1 MTHASLFSGIGGAE
15 VAAAWMGWRNVFHCE
30 IQEFPRKVLDYWFP
44 NAESYE
50 DITKTDF
57 TKWGAKSMFSQEASP
72 ASLSASQVE
81 ERERKTTATSGK
93 RCIGQSERLTPLGSL
108 VKMLLESQRWW
119 SPAKRLTWV
128 ARPTFSSRT
137 TFIERKAGSPLSAS
151 AKTSKPKDT
160 KSSRLLYQLVPS
172 EHPTEETGSGLLPTV
187 QTQGLKRCNKEGK
200 TEFYP
205 TDMLPTPTA
214 IDMGS
219 GRTNKSA
226 SPGAAERPTL
236 AKAARIG
243 LLPTPMSSEISH
255 TKRVQ
260 ELKAAGASDFQSR
273 ANGAKRPNGLMDFLE
288 FHELLPTPNAVE
300 GTKYTHKYNPNS
312 QMGRSLTALAVNGL
326 IPTPAARDYKGNT
339 ITTTRRRKGQF
350 TRWGEM
356 LPDFITRLQEEQTGD
371 SKASPQLNPLFVEE
385 MMGFPFG
392 WTTYP
397 FLSENGDSK
406 A

>member
-1 MTHASLFSGIGGAE
+1 
-15 VAAAWMGWRNVFHCE
+15 
-30 IQEFPRKVLDYWFP
+30 
-44 NAESYE
+44 
-50 DITKTDF
+50 
-57 TKWGAKSMFSQEASP
+57 MFSQEASP

-219 GRTNKSA
+219 GRINKSA
-226 SPGAAERPTL
+226 SPGAKERPTI
-236 AKAARIG
+236 AKAARMG
-243 LLPTPMSSEISH
+243 
-255 TKRVQ
+255 
-260 ELKAAGASDFQSR
+260 
-273 ANGAKRPNGLMDFLE
+273 
-288 FHELLPTPNAVE
+288 LLPTPNAVE
-300 GTKYTHKYNPNS
+300 ATKYTHKLNPNS
-312 QMGRSLTALAVNGL
+312 QMGRSLTALAVNEL
-326 IPTPAARDYKGNT
+326 MPTPSARDYKGNT

-356 LPDFITRLQEEQTGD
+356 LPDFITRLNEEQTGD
-371 SKASPQLNPLFVEE
+371 SKISPQLNPLFVEE
-385 MMGFPFG
+385 MMDFPFG
-392 WTTYP
+392 YTTYP
-397 FLSENGDSK
+397 FLSESGERK

>member
-30 IQEFPRKVLDYWFP
+30 IQEFPRKVLDFWFP

-57 TKWGAKSMFSQEASP
+57 KKWGGAESTFLQEDSP
-72 ASLSASQVE
+72 ANLSRSQDE
-81 ERERKTTATSGK
+81 ERERTITATSGR
-93 RCIGQSERLTPLGSL
+93 RCIGQSQRLTQLGSL
-108 VKMLLESQRWW
+108 VKMLLASPRWW

-128 ARPTFSSRT
+128 ARPTFSRRT
-137 TFIERKAGSPLSAS
+137 TYIERKAGSPLSES
-151 AKTSKPKDT
+151 AKTSKPQDT

-172 EHPTEETGSGLLPTV
+172 EHPTAETGSGLLPTV

-205 TDMLPTPTA
+205 TEM
-214 IDMGS
+214 
-219 GRTNKSA
+219 
-226 SPGAAERPTL
+226 
-236 AKAARIG
+236 
-243 LLPTPMSSEISH
+243 
-255 TKRVQ
+255 
-260 ELKAAGASDFQSR
+260 
-273 ANGAKRPNGLMDFLE
+273 
-288 FHELLPTPNAVE
+288 LPTPNAVE
-300 GTKYTHKYNPNS
+300 GEKYTHKLNPKS

-339 ITTTRRRKGQF
+339 IITTRRRKGQF

-371 SKASPQLNPLFVEE
+371 LKASPQLNPLFVEE
-385 MMGFPFG
+385 MMGFPLG

>member
-1 MTHASLFSGIGGAE
+1 
-15 VAAAWMGWRNVFHCE
+15 MG
-30 IQEFPRKVLDYWFP
+30 
-44 NAESYE
+44 
-50 DITKTDF
+50 
-57 TKWGAKSMFSQEASP
+57 GAKSMFSQEASP

-219 GRTNKSA
+219 GRINKSA
-226 SPGAAERPTL
+226 SPGAKERPTI
-236 AKAARIG
+236 AKAARMG
-243 LLPTPMSSEISH
+243 
-255 TKRVQ
+255 
-260 ELKAAGASDFQSR
+260 
-273 ANGAKRPNGLMDFLE
+273 
-288 FHELLPTPNAVE
+288 LLPTPNAVE
-300 GTKYTHKYNPNS
+300 ATKYTHKLNPNS
-312 QMGRSLTALAVNGL
+312 QMGRSLTALAVNEL
-326 IPTPAARDYKGNT
+326 MPTPSARDYKGNT

-350 TRWGEM
+350 TR
-356 LPDFITRLQEEQTGD
+356 LNEEQTGD
-371 SKASPQLNPLFVEE
+371 SKISPQLNPLFVEE

-392 WTTYP
+392 YTTYP
-397 FLSENGDSK
+397 FLSESGERK

>member
-1 MTHASLFSGIGGAE
+1 MMTHASLFSGIGGAE

-44 NAESYE
+44 KAESYE

-57 TKWGAKSMFSQEASP
+57 TKWHGKVDVLTGGFPCQPFSLAGRRKGEADNRYLWQEMHRAI
-72 ASLSASQVE
+72 
-81 ERERKTTATSGK
+81 RE
-93 RCIGQSERLTPLGSL
+93 INP
-108 VKMLLESQRWW
+108 
-119 SPAKRLTWV
+119 TWV
-128 ARPTFSSRT
+128 IGENVAGITTMVESSKETYMGREADL
-137 TFIERKAGSPLSAS
+137 FEAHVYIERKAGSRSNAS
-151 AKTSKPKDT
+151 AKTSKPQDT

-187 QTQGLKRCNKEGK
+187 QTQGLKRCNEKGK

-205 TDMLPTPTA
+205 TSMLPTPTA
-214 IDMGS
+214 TDMGS
-219 GRTNKSA
+219 GRTNKSPT
-226 SPGAAERPTL
+226 PGAKERPTL
-236 AKAARIG
+236 AKAAK
-243 LLPTPMSSEISH
+243 M
-255 TKRVQ
+255 
-260 ELKAAGASDFQSR
+260 
-273 ANGAKRPNGLMDFLE
+273 M
-288 FHELLPTPNAVE
+288 LLPTPNAVE
-300 GTKYTHKYNPNS
+300 ATKYTHKLNPKS

-326 IPTPAARDYKGNT
+326 MPTPSARDYKGNT

-371 SKASPQLNPLFVEE
+371 SRASPQLNPLFVEE
-385 MMGFPFG
+385 MMGFPLG

-397 FLSENGDSK
+397 FLSEDGDSK